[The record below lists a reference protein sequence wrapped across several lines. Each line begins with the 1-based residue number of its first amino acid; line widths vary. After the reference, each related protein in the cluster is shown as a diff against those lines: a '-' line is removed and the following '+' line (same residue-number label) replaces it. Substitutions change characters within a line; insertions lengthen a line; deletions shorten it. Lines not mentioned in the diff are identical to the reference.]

1 MVVCLPAPEG
11 FELDIVSSSFPAALR
26 IHRADVRYWSSPWE
40 FSSSG
45 LVSTAW
51 SLSAE
56 PGRPV
61 CLNSASENRAEK
73 MEEKSRKWLQR
84 GELLRIFLLEF
95 GHLLLTED

>member
-11 FELDIVSSSFPAALR
+11 FEIEIVSSSFPAALR
-26 IHRADVRYWSSPWE
+26 IHRADVRYRSSPWE

-61 CLNSASENRAEK
+61 RLNSASENRAA
-73 MEEKSRKWLQR
+73 MRAHFPHHV
-84 GELLRIFLLEF
+84 ELSLPPYPWNTVLYPKGIP
-95 GHLLLTED
+95 